1 MNKKKRQSIEET
13 IEEKS
18 PDRNG
23 AATALI
29 PSTLTN
35 VWLFMCNLFSLKIF
49 SSTID
54 CYTLSMKIKMFVVG
68 CMYNT
73 RNKKDEKESSSLI
86 FYGKNLQ
93 EKLFA
98 KTK

>member
-18 PDRNG
+18 PDENG

-35 VWLFMCNLFSLKIF
+35 V
-49 SSTID
+49 
-54 CYTLSMKIKMFVVG
+54 
-68 CMYNT
+68 
-73 RNKKDEKESSSLI
+73 
-86 FYGKNLQ
+86 
-93 EKLFA
+93 
-98 KTK
+98 

>member
-18 PDRNG
+18 PDENG

-35 VWLFMCNLFSLKIF
+35 VWLFVCNLFSSTIF

-54 CYTLSMKIKMFVVG
+54 CYTLSMIKIFDVG
-68 CMYNT
+68 CKCSK
-73 RNKKDEKESSSLI
+73 RNKKDSKESSI
-86 FYGKNLQ
+86 F
-93 EKLFA
+93 
-98 KTK
+98 

>member
-18 PDRNG
+18 PDENG

-35 VWLFMCNLFSLKIF
+35 VWLFVYNLFWSTIF
-49 SSTID
+49 SSTMIVTR
-54 CYTLSMKIKMFVVG
+54 YQWIKIFAVECK
-68 CMYNT
+68 CST
-73 RNKKDEKESSSLI
+73 RNKKD
-86 FYGKNLQ
+86 
-93 EKLFA
+93 
-98 KTK
+98 